1 MVTTLVLRSTSV
13 DIKMFKVW
21 ILLKNKEMN
30 EMSTVEELVARSR
43 EAQKQFEFATQ
54 EQADAAARAVC
65 KAVYD
70 NQEML
75 GKMAAEESRMGDVND
90 KIAKCRNKSALIW
103 ESLKGKKSVGVIR
116 RIEEKRMLEIAKP
129 VGVVCAVL
137 RLRTQLLHQWAMRQ
151 PH

>member
-1 MVTTLVLRSTSV
+1 
-13 DIKMFKVW
+13 MFKVW
-21 ILLKNKEMN
+21 ILFKKIKEMN

-116 RIEEKRMLEIAKP
+116 RIE
-129 VGVVCAVL
+129 
-137 RLRTQLLHQWAMRQ
+137 
-151 PH
+151 